1 MRILIAAGGTGG
13 HIYPALAVLRSLS
26 ERVDDLEVRWLGG
39 HRGLE
44 ATIVP
49 AAGYRLDRLWLR
61 SLRSVELS
69 VNSVADPLRL
79 GASVPQTMAL
89 LARWRPRVILTTGGY
104 VSIPVL
110 AAARAAGVPSLVWAG
125 DRMPGKS
132 IRATARLASA
142 IAVAFEG
149 SCEALPGKCFVTG
162 TPIRSL
168 AGIERTAARE
178 RLDLPGTMPL
188 LLVFGGSQAVR
199 RLNEAVAGALPHLLS
214 RAAVLHITGEPA
226 YAEALRRR
234 EELPEKQRA
243 RYRPY
248 PSLHAEMADALMAA
262 DLLIGRAGSSTL
274 AEAAAVGLPLVVVPY
289 PHAAAHQVA
298 NARRLV
304 DAGGALVIADEDFD
318 TAALLEASSILDQPE
333 RLARMSAAC
342 RAEARPAAARAVAE
356 LLSSLAERRSLPP
369 ADHIERISR
378 EAA

>member
-1 MRILIAAGGTGG
+1 M
-13 HIYPALAVLRSLS
+13 
-26 ERVDDLEVRWLGG
+26 
-39 HRGLE
+39 
-44 ATIVP
+44 P
-49 AAGYRLDRLWLR
+49 AAGYQLDRLWLR
-61 SLRSVELS
+61 SLRSVDLS
-69 VNSVADPLRL
+69 VNSVADPIRL

-89 LARWRPRVILTTGGY
+89 LARWRPRAILATGGY

-110 AAARAAGVPSLVWAG
+110 TAARAARVPSLVWAG

-168 AGIERTAARE
+168 VGIERMAARQ
-178 RLDLPGTMPL
+178 RLDLPASVPL

-199 RLNEAVAGALPHLLS
+199 RLNEAVAGALPDLLP
-214 RAAVLHITGEPA
+214 RAAVLHITGQPA

-234 EELPEKQRA
+234 EELPEEQRA
-243 RYRPY
+243 RYCPY
-248 PSLHAEMADALMAA
+248 PSLQAEMADALIAA

-274 AEAAAVGLPLVVVPY
+274 AEAAAAGLPLVVVPY

-304 DAGGALVIADEDFD
+304 DAGGALVIADQDFD
-318 TAALLEASSILDQPE
+318 AAALLEASTILDQPA
-333 RLARMSAAC
+333 RLTRMSAAS
-342 RAEARPAAARAVAE
+342 RGQARPAAARAVAE
-356 LLSSLAERRSLPP
+356 LLLSLAEGRPLPST
-369 ADHIERISR
+369 DRIERISR
-378 EAA
+378 DAA